1 MQPGAGRRR
10 PGRPAVSRGCHN
22 RPHARARAAAAGGS
36 GAGAG
41 AGIQG
46 GWPAGPG
53 PYASFWRREG
63 PSPTLAGASAGR
75 GRVLP
80 HPLHLSGGGDSRA
93 PAGLGAAPLGFQ
105 RPSQVCA
112 DAGAPGGLGPAP
124 DSPSQVRRRLGTQ
137 GAGRGGRKVALGHPT
152 LLTDGILGA
161 SRFPEHP
168 LPGKRSPRPRE
179 AGEVGA
185 EGREP
190 RVQVGVDFP

>member
-41 AGIQG
+41 FQG

-63 PSPTLAGASAGR
+63 PSPTLAGASTRAGR

-80 HPLHLSGGGDSRA
+80 HPLHLSGGGGGSRA

-124 DSPSQVRRRLGTQ
+124 DSQSQVWKSLQAPCFGPLEHRQ
-137 GAGRGGRKVALGHPT
+137 F
-152 LLTDGILGA
+152 LL
-161 SRFPEHP
+161 
-168 LPGKRSPRPRE
+168 
-179 AGEVGA
+179 
-185 EGREP
+185 
-190 RVQVGVDFP
+190 